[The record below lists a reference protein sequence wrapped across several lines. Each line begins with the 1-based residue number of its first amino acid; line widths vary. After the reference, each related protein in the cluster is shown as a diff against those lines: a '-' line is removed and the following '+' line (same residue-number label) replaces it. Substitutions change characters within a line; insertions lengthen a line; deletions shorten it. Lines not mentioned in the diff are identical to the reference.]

1 MLKKLYKEYLSQF
14 YLARLLRMCVGKTL
28 WAIRW
33 KMIYPTKRALWRGAR
48 TAMGLCS
55 MLVDR
60 VPSREKF
67 FSERQLYL
75 YDSASDFVFSVLG
88 KFLNFL
94 VAKIVKPLAR
104 LLIPRHIR
112 TRLRSLGSQV
122 ILRISGRRRDLKLVA
137 LGDVAAAQESGS
149 QVTVFPEGEVACA
162 VPMVFPASLRNDFPL
177 GAESYVFPAV
187 SLVQLENARI
197 SGLSNLVELNGE
209 MVHHDLYRF
218 THDYT
223 SEELH
228 GRVRIYPKRKIIRK
242 FDSTDVLDTLD
253 CAAVFTDACAPNY
266 AHWLTE
272 VLPRIHA
279 SAQSGMDE
287 GVPFLIDS
295 GLHANI
301 ISSAQLLAGKH
312 SLIEVQRGRSVNVNK
327 LYVAG
332 AAGYIPF
339 DRRPVKQGDHAH
351 GIFSPSALN
360 SMREKLSAMLGL
372 ADEDYPKKIML
383 RRNSGARAM
392 KNEEGLAALLQEQGF
407 SVVYPEKLTFS
418 QQFHLFSGAECV
430 VGATGAAMA
439 NLVFCQPS
447 CRVIICLS
455 SHKEHSFGYWR
466 NMASAVGND
475 VIYVMGPVVGE
486 RNQGIHADFVVD
498 AGDVIAA
505 INY

>member
-1 MLKKLYKEYLSQF
+1 
-14 YLARLLRMCVGKTL
+14 
-28 WAIRW
+28 
-33 KMIYPTKRALWRGAR
+33 
-48 TAMGLCS
+48 
-55 MLVDR
+55 
-60 VPSREKF
+60 
-67 FSERQLYL
+67 
-75 YDSASDFVFSVLG
+75 
-88 KFLNFL
+88 
-94 VAKIVKPLAR
+94 
-104 LLIPRHIR
+104 
-112 TRLRSLGSQV
+112 
-122 ILRISGRRRDLKLVA
+122 
-137 LGDVAAAQESGS
+137 
-149 QVTVFPEGEVACA
+149 
-162 VPMVFPASLRNDFPL
+162 
-177 GAESYVFPAV
+177 
-187 SLVQLENARI
+187 
-197 SGLSNLVELNGE
+197 
-209 MVHHDLYRF
+209 
-218 THDYT
+218 
-223 SEELH
+223 
-228 GRVRIYPKRKIIRK
+228 
-242 FDSTDVLDTLD
+242 
-253 CAAVFTDACAPNY
+253 
-266 AHWLTE
+266 
-272 VLPRIHA
+272 
-279 SAQSGMDE
+279 MDE